1 MNSAFTDAV
10 RRVLAQN
17 PKKTLT
23 DPSLVPAAVLLLVYP
38 KDGDYCILLNK
49 RTDRVE
55 HHKGEISFPGGR
67 REGSDRTLLDTA
79 LRETHEEM
87 GVMPGDVEVLGE
99 LDDVATPFNVV
110 SPFVGT
116 IAPSYR
122 FKPSAREVAE
132 VLEVPVASLG
142 DEDNHRDEVRLV
154 DGEISRRESYVYRG
168 HLIFGATAKVL
179 TRFLNVLD
187 TARDGEA
194 PWKTK

>member
-1 MNSAFTDAV
+1 MNFPFTDAV

-23 DPSLVPAAVLLLVYP
+23 DPSLVPAAVLLLLYR
-38 KDGDYCILLNK
+38 KDGGYCILLNK
-49 RTDRVE
+49 RTDWVE

-67 REGSDRTLLDTA
+67 RDGSDRTLLETA
-79 LRETHEEM
+79 LREAHEEM
-87 GVMPGDVEVLGE
+87 GVLPGDVEVLGE
-99 LDDVATPFNVV
+99 LDDVATPFNVI
-110 SPFVGT
+110 SPYVGT
-116 IAPSYR
+116 IEPSYR

-154 DGEISRRESYVYRG
+154 DGEITRSESYVYRG

-187 TARDGEA
+187 TAGDGEA